1 MASLGGPGHDSSS
14 CLDQSEATRMPIVTP
29 VARLSTTGMPSRLW
43 NLALAPGTL
52 HCERGR
58 VHQSPHAGEGTLD
71 SEHSPTVGRAVH
83 PVCLPLPHT
92 VRVTG
97 TPKERKKQRQE
108 YRQEEQGHGGDTDR
122 ASRRPPRCGAPRH
135 RSLTS
140 LRVLSVGPT
149 VEAP

>member
-58 VHQSPHAGEGTLD
+58 VHQSPHADEGRWTQ
-71 SEHSPTVGRAVH
+71 ST
-83 PVCLPLPHT
+83 
-92 VRVTG
+92 
-97 TPKERKKQRQE
+97 
-108 YRQEEQGHGGDTDR
+108 
-122 ASRRPPRCGAPRH
+122 APR
-135 RSLTS
+135 
-140 LRVLSVGPT
+140 
-149 VEAP
+149 